1 MMSMDNS
8 LIEEWIQKIHPEEKD
23 EINQINNSL

>member
-1 MMSMDNS
+1 MNS
-8 LIEEWIQKIHPEEKD
+8 RIQQAVCGQFIDRKEKKD

>member
-1 MMSMDNS
+1 MNS
-8 LIEEWIQKIHPEEKD
+8 RIQHDVYGQFIDRAEEKD